1 MKYNDI
7 ELPADLIQDKDKGS
21 QIIRDNVKIII
32 NLDEEYDKIRVRG
45 WPSGPDILAFIPE
58 EFRANWDKE
67 FDWYIRANSLF
78 DEVFKSSIDEGH
90 YKYNIIRGDWKH
102 NFAEHY
108 KSQMCTIRRLKQIIE
123 IVRNRPSREI
133 RDKAQIYFNKLLD
146 MYDDFRS

>member
-7 ELPADLIQDKDKGS
+7 ELPADLLKDKDKGS
-21 QIIRDNVKIII
+21 QIIRDNVNIII

-58 EFRANWDKE
+58 EFRANWDNE
-67 FDWYIRANSLF
+67 FYWFRRANSLF

-133 RDKAQIYFNKLLD
+133 RDKAQIYLNKLLD